1 MRRLA
6 CLLLIGFLAGCNA
19 DHDGVLQVTG
29 QIEGKGVNA
38 GSKLGG
44 RVMAVPVQEGQAV
57 KAGDVLLRLDDA
69 EAQAVLSAA
78 KANEAKAAAL
88 VAKLQ
93 FGATAEQVR
102 QAEAA
107 VDAARQ
113 QYELAVKGPRE
124 EEIRAARA
132 AVDAARAQSQTAKG
146 ELERLQPL
154 AAREAVSKMELDRA
168 RGMADAAAAQTNM
181 AAQKLNALESG
192 ARPEEIAAAKA
203 ALDRAQAML
212 DEVKAGARVEDIAVA
227 KGAHDAALADV
238 QRAETALREMT
249 VVAPI
254 DAIVESVDVRAGDLI
269 KPGAIV
275 RLINPDDLEMNAF
288 VSALMLGR
296 VRLGQKVPITTDAHG
311 AERFEGEIIYIASEG
326 EFTPRNLQTEE
337 ERVQQVFE
345 VKIKLTS
352 AGGKLRAGM
361 SATAHFDEHA
371 PASK

>member
-6 CLLLIGFLAGCNA
+6 CLFLIGLLAGCSA
-19 DHDGVLQVTG
+19 DKDGVLQVTG
-29 QIEGKGVNA
+29 QIEGRGVNA

-44 RVMAVPVQEGQAV
+44 RVVEVPAQEGQAV

-69 EAQAVLSAA
+69 EAQAVLAAA

-93 FGATAEQVR
+93 TGATAEQVR

-124 EEIRAARA
+124 EEIRAASA
-132 AVDAARAQSQTAKG
+132 AVDAAHAQSQTAKG

-154 AAREAVSKMELDRA
+154 ADREAVSKMELDRA

-181 AAQKLNALESG
+181 AAQKLSALESG

-227 KGAHDAALADV
+227 KGAQDAALADV
-238 QRAETALREMT
+238 QRAEAALREMT

-275 RLINPDDLEMNAF
+275 RLVNPEDLEMNAF
-288 VSALMLGR
+288 VSALMLGQ

-311 AERFEGEIIYIASEG
+311 AERFEGEIIYIAAEG

-337 ERVQQVFE
+337 ERVQQVFK
-345 VKIKLTS
+345 VKIKLDS

-371 PASK
+371 PASM